1 MSSQEGAKTGS
12 FFSQTSFPTSR
23 LPVQSLWVLVAACS
37 PGVDTR
43 PPDNAGDI
51 RVVDAGAQ
59 KSKGD
64 RDYEYVTER
73 PLAVVAL
80 AESRGMSADLA
91 HAAVDRVAD
100 ALDVCATE
108 QATAGKLVDGASRVI
123 AIVAPDGSVA
133 GVNVT
138 FSEGSGVAA
147 NGVLCFV
154 APIKSLTFPPT
165 TSTAQR
171 GLAVEAVWGRDVPHS
186 KPKH

>member
-1 MSSQEGAKTGS
+1 MRAVSS
-12 FFSQTSFPTSR
+12 
-23 LPVQSLWVLVAACS
+23 LSLLVVACS

-51 RVVDAGAQ
+51 RVVDASAPKTGP
-59 KSKGD
+59 
-64 RDYEYVTER
+64 RDYDYVTER

-80 AESRGMSADLA
+80 AEARGMSPELA
-91 HAAVDRVAD
+91 HAAIDRVAD

-108 QATAGKLVDGASRVI
+108 QASAGKLVDGASRVI
-123 AIVAPDGSVA
+123 AIVAPDGSIA

-138 FSEGSGVAA
+138 FSEGDGVAR

-186 KPKH
+186 KPKR